1 MAKGPAVAVSY
12 LPFSSANNK
21 GPVLAKRLSTISV
34 GFLDFWTAIGKTR
47 ALQVCELSH
56 KITSTQEKMIL
67 SALLIFVFFIE
78 A

>member
-12 LPFSSANNK
+12 LPFSSTDNK
-21 GPVLAKRLSTISV
+21 GPVLAKRFSTISV
-34 GFLDFWTAIGKTR
+34 EFIDFLTATGKTR
-47 ALQVCELSH
+47 ALQVGELSH
-56 KITSTQEKMIL
+56 KITSTQEKIIL